1 MLNDKING
9 KSFFIAT
16 KKEFMNTWFVKGT
29 DPDGNRLSQI
39 IVGDGSDAK
48 ESYNIYLSRKLQEQ
62 EYYKNL
68 ALLQEL
74 KSQVDESFNE
84 ILNPKPLSLGQLD
97 EALQSQVI
105 NNTQQA
111 SNEALSLQDS
121 IKNKLIHQ
129 ALAQKEEPQI
139 PNLPPRQNN
148 QPTDD
153 KPTTPSASPS
163 DAKQGTQDNPVQKPS
178 QNHPETPKQEEMQ
191 DTSQMKRPFI
201 WRTMED
207 SKVRS
212 SHQELD
218 GKVFDWESQ
227 SQKPGEEYG
236 CRCYAEFV
244 GKHGNQTGDYGRLK
258 WPVKGSELNPKPYF
272 EPSDKNGTALNE
284 NLYKTEKNKQN
295 NTNLNATEWQEK
307 WDKNIGPNKFSSY
320 GKKRLLP
327 HYDKPKVHKGDD
339 IALPFGTRIPSVK
352 NGKIV
357 ANEFNKNG
365 YGNYIKT
372 KNDDGTYSLY
382 AHMKEKSNFTLGQK
396 ISQGDII
403 GYVGSTGGS
412 TGNHLHYGEQD
423 FNQNNIEPSDLSRQY
438 LFDYYSKKF

>member
-39 IVGDGSDAK
+39 IVGDGSDAN

-74 KSQVDESFNE
+74 KSQFDESFND

-121 IKNKLIHQ
+121 IKNKLIQQ
-129 ALAQKEEPQI
+129 AIAKKEEPQI
-139 PNLPPRQNN
+139 PNPPPRQNN
-148 QPTDD
+148 QSSDHELA
-153 KPTTPSASPS
+153 TPSTSPS

-178 QNHPETPKQEEMQ
+178 QNHPEAPKKEEMQ

-244 GKHGNQTGDYGRLK
+244 DGDRAEKYGRM
-258 WPVKGSELNPKPYF
+258 VPYMKNGKYEPHF
-272 EPSDKNGTALNE
+272 ITTKTQESLDKIADWYQNQYKNSKENKKDMIPYYGNLPSDTL
-284 NLYKTEKNKQN
+284 
-295 NTNLNATEWQEK
+295 
-307 WDKNIGPNKFSSY
+307 DKNIKRAKDSILESTLRSAPYFSADYKREYNDYALADFGNFNY
-320 GKKRLLP
+320 GAVGAAEGWSQSTLLWAG
-327 HYDKPKVHKGDD
+327 DVDQFGGDD
-339 IALPFGTRIPSVK
+339 DPRDKKMIR
-352 NGKIV
+352 
-357 ANEFNKNG
+357 
-365 YGNYIKT
+365 YG
-372 KNDDGTYSLY
+372 
-382 AHMKEKSNFTLGQK
+382 H
-396 ISQGDII
+396 
-403 GYVGSTGGS
+403 
-412 TGNHLHYGEQD
+412 
-423 FNQNNIEPSDLSRQY
+423 
-438 LFDYYSKKF
+438 DYYNKYYGDK